1 MTSKKRIGR
10 IIAPIAALAMMAALA
25 TGCGGG
31 GGGSAAQSSSN
42 LKLRIELPRDA
53 NTQGESYTYNA
64 LINVASYDED
74 GAPTTVA
81 STTSTLT
88 YNETTHKMTGTFF
101 ITSIPVGSNYIVSAH
116 VSSSDSYG
124 GRVAAN
130 GGSSTFAHVGAVVDT
145 ISDGVTADVAVNTA
159 STMKALALMYYAK
172 SNGAAL
178 SNTSVITSAVKT
190 AIGGAV
196 DDMLTANSEIGYQYT
211 SDYYTNGDPF
221 DPANW
226 LEGFATNLAG
236 IISEAGLAPQALSS
250 IPANGALNVP
260 YDETVFG
267 IVFNRSMDTSVDLND
282 SATILASAFNVMITG
297 GQTPYPVTIDRT
309 NAMYYGTFSWTT
321 TTLTNDT
328 LSFTLFPTETLVS
341 NEVYPLA
348 PETAYS
354 VSMNVPANLLT
365 SGGEA
370 MPVPASPF
378 TGTFT
383 TMPEVD
389 NRVYDN
395 DRLTGQYVGMS
406 ICPGGSEGYTW
417 ITTEKYVITTNGDGT
432 GTWENLASS
441 YEDPEDA
448 TTGAFTYYVLAD
460 GTLMIVDSDPEESSP
475 YLYGTITADGSIAVN
490 SELDMIEGQS
500 NCLDIVVKKGTGMT
514 MSAAAGSYIISEY
527 GAEVGGQTIG
537 PRIAA
542 GAGSCSSYTDQTN
555 CEEASG
561 CYWDGY
567 FCEAEMNTSGYPVIM
582 RNRATLDSSGNITMT
597 QLSSSAG
604 RAANQGGSY
613 TYTLAS
619 DGALGISYE
628 GEPTDITGYVA
639 IGGNVVVMVDTDA
652 TDGYISLMVGVR
664 ESTSFSA
671 SSMIGHSYVL
681 HQTGADYYYN
691 GYETSWYMNPEIG
704 LFSATGSGL
713 GTYATLC
720 PQYWVNG
727 TTENPGESAEFT
739 GSSDGSFSLIG
750 DDGAGIVSPDGNII
764 VMSDTNL
771 SSDDWINLTV
781 GVRKTP
787 VSGD

>member
-31 GGGSAAQSSSN
+31 GGSSAAQSSSN

-64 LINVASYDED
+64 LINVTSYSAT
-74 GAPTTVA
+74 GVPTTVA

-101 ITSIPVGSNYIVSAH
+101 ITSIPVGSNYIVAAH
-116 VSSSDSYG
+116 VSSSDSLG
-124 GRVAAN
+124 ARVA
-130 GGSSTFAHVGAVVDT
+130 GQSSSTFAHVGAVVDT

-159 STMKALALMYYAK
+159 SSMKALALMYYAK
-172 SNGAAL
+172 SNGVAL

-190 AIGGAV
+190 AIGTRV
-196 DDMLTANSEIGYQYT
+196 DAMLTSNSEIGYQFT
-211 SDYYTNGDPF
+211 SDYYTNGDPYN
-221 DPANW
+221 PANW
-226 LEGFATNLAG
+226 NEQLQTGLAG
-236 IISEAGLAPQALSS
+236 IISEAGLAPRALGI

-260 YDETVFG
+260 YDGTVFG
-267 IVFNRSMDTSVDLND
+267 IVFNRSMNASVNLNNNTTLQ
-282 SATILASAFNVMITG
+282 AAAFSVTITG
-297 GQTPYPVTIDRT
+297 GEYPVTIDRT

-328 LSFTLFPTETLVS
+328 LSFTLFPTETLIS
-341 NEVYPLA
+341 NEVYPLV
-348 PETAYS
+348 PETTFGIS
-354 VSMNVPANLLT
+354 LIVPSNLQT
-365 SGGEA
+365 SGGEP

-395 DRLTGQYVGMS
+395 ARLTGQYVGMS
-406 ICPGGSEGYTW
+406 ICPGGSGGYTW
-417 ITTEKYVITTNGDGT
+417 ITTEKYVITANGAGA

-441 YEDPEDA
+441 YEDPEDS

-475 YLYGTITADGSIAVN
+475 YLYGTITADGSIGVN

-500 NCLDIVVKKGTGMT
+500 NCLDVVVKKGTGMT
-514 MSAAAGSYIISEY
+514 MSAAAGSYIINEY
-527 GAEVGGQTIG
+527 GAEVGQSVG

-542 GAGSCSSYTDQTN
+542 GAGICSSYTDQTN
-555 CEEASG
+555 CELASG

-567 FCEAEMNTSGYPVIM
+567 YCEAETNTSGYPVIK
-582 RNRATLDSSGNITMT
+582 RQRATLDSSGNISMT
-597 QLSSSAG
+597 QLSSSSA
-604 RAANQGGSY
+604 RIANQGGSY

-619 DGALGISYE
+619 DGALSISYE
-628 GEPTDITGYVA
+628 GLPTGIGGYAA

-681 HQTGADYYYN
+681 HQTGADYYYD
-691 GYETSWYMNPEIG
+691 GYSASSWYMNPELG
-704 LFSATGSGL
+704 LFSVSGSGV
-713 GTYATLC
+713 GTYATLS
-720 PQYWVNG
+720 PEYWVNG
-727 TTENPGESAEFT
+727 TTENPGESAEFS
-739 GSSDGSFSLIG
+739 GSSDGTFALIG
-750 DDGAGIVSPDGNII
+750 DDGVGIVSPDGKII

-771 SSDDWINLTV
+771 SGDDWINFTV

>member
-1 MTSKKRIGR
+1 
-10 IIAPIAALAMMAALA
+10 
-25 TGCGGG
+25 
-31 GGGSAAQSSSN
+31 
-42 LKLRIELPRDA
+42 
-53 NTQGESYTYNA
+53 
-64 LINVASYDED
+64 
-74 GAPTTVA
+74 
-81 STTSTLT
+81 
-88 YNETTHKMTGTFF
+88 GTFF
-101 ITSIPVGSNYIVSAH
+101 ITSIPVGSNYVVAAH
-116 VSSSDSYG
+116 VSSSDSHG
-124 GRVAAN
+124 GRIAAN

-159 STMKALALMYYAK
+159 SSMKALALMYFAK
-172 SNGAAL
+172 SRGVAL
-178 SNTSVITSAVKT
+178 SNTSVVTSSVKT
-190 AIGGAV
+190 AIGDTV
-196 DDMLTANSEIGYQYT
+196 DDMIAANSEIGYQFT
-211 SDYYTNGDPF
+211 SDYNTGGDPY

-226 LEGFATNLAG
+226 AEQLATGLSG
-236 IISEAGLAPQALSS
+236 IVTEAGLGPQA
-250 IPANGALNVP
+250 IGTVPQNGALSVP

-267 IVFNRSMDTSVDLND
+267 IVFNQSMDNTVNLND
-282 SATILASAFNVMITG
+282 SATLLASAFNVMVTG
-297 GQTPYPVTIDRT
+297 GEYSVTIDRT

-321 TTLTNDT
+321 TTVPNDT
-328 LSFTLFPTETLVS
+328 LSFTLFPSETLIS

-348 PETAYS
+348 PETTYS

-365 SGGEA
+365 LSGEA
-370 MPVPASPF
+370 MPVPDPF

-395 DRLTGQYVGMS
+395 ARLTGQYVGMS

-417 ITTEKYVITTNGDGT
+417 ITTEKYVITANGAGA

-441 YEDPEDA
+441 YEDPEDS

-460 GTLMIVDSDPEESSP
+460 GTLLIVDSDPEESSP
-475 YLYGTITADGSIAVN
+475 YLYGTITADGSIGVN

-500 NCLDIVVKKGTGMT
+500 NCLDVVVKKGTGMT
-514 MSAAAGSYIISEY
+514 MSAAAGSYIINEY
-527 GAEVGGQTIG
+527 GAEVGQSVG
-537 PRIAA
+537 PRIAS
-542 GAGSCSSYTDQTN
+542 GAGICSSYTDQTN

-604 RAANQGGSY
+604 RIANQGGSY

-628 GEPTDITGYVA
+628 GQPTDITGYVA
-639 IGGNVVVMVDTDA
+639 IGGNVVVMVDTDG

-681 HQTGADYYYN
+681 HQTGADYYYD
-691 GYETSWYMNPEIG
+691 GYSASSWYMSPELG
-704 LFSATGSGL
+704 LFSVSGSGV

-720 PQYWVNG
+720 PEYWVNG
-727 TTENPGESAEFT
+727 TTENPGEPAEFT
-739 GSSDGSFSLIG
+739 GSSDGTFSLVG
-750 DDGAGIVSPDGNII
+750 DDGVGIVSPDGNII

-771 SSDDWINLTV
+771 SSDDWINFTV